1 VFDAPDLLSM
11 RWEDVLF
18 AHWPVDP
25 DAVAAT
31 LPASLSVDTRDGQ
44 AWLGVIAFV
53 MRDVGPRG
61 VPVGLSFPELNLR
74 TYVVHE
80 DGRPGIYFYNL
91 DADDRL
97 GVPVARS
104 LFGLPYYRAQMSV
117 EREDGESVRFR
128 SSRVHEGVSPAGF
141 DATYAPAGEAFT
153 PDSGSL
159 AAFLTERYRFYAV
172 GGDGLLPSVDLE
184 GETVYAG
191 DVAHDR
197 WTLRDADAEIRRNDL
212 FAAAGFDHPEGDP
225 VCYYGAGLDVTA
237 GSVQRR

>member
-1 VFDAPDLLSM
+1 M

-25 DAVAAT
+25 AVVAPT
-31 LPASLSVDTRDGQ
+31 LPDALSVDTRDGR
-44 AWLGVIAFV
+44 AWLGVVAFV
-53 MRDVGPRG
+53 MREIGPRG
-61 VPVGLSFPELNLR
+61 LPIGLSFPELNLR

-104 LFGLPYYRAQMSV
+104 LFGLPYYRAEMSV
-117 EREDGESVRFR
+117 ERGDDDAIRFR
-128 SSRVHEGVSPAGF
+128 SSRVHEGVPPAGF
-141 DATYAPAGEAFT
+141 DATYAPRGDLFT
-153 PDSGSL
+153 PDPDGL

-172 GGDGLLPSVDLE
+172 GGDGLLPRVEPS

-191 DVAHDR
+191 DVAHDP
-197 WTLRDADAEIRRNDL
+197 WTLRDADVELRRNDL
-212 FAAAGFDHPEGDP
+212 FEAAGFDHPEGDP
-225 VCYYGAGLDVTA
+225 VCHYGAGLDVRA
-237 GSVQRR
+237 GRVRRC